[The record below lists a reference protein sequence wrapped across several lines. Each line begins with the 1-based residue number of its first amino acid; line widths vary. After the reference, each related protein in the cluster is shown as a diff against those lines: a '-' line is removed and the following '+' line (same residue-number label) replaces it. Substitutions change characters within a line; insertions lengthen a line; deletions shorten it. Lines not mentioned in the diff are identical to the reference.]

1 MEVLQTIS
9 PLLLFSQVIQS
20 SRWSLKIP
28 WSVWAVRGSCA
39 EIPCP
44 FDHPSKSSNPQIR
57 WLKGASVVYDSAHPG
72 GAGAEYGGRTGL
84 KGNLFERQCSLLIKN
99 ISSRDEGEYHIR
111 VRITTERVSSV
122 EYSSQIVVSLCIREK
137 LRISAPGQLI
147 VGKPAN
153 LTCSLRFFKLSCLA
167 SNLKLNWAQDAGSPP
182 ILSDAETAQ
191 KIRRNFAGS
200 WTVSSTFTLT
210 PSLDHQ
216 EKTLTCEFIGAD
228 GWKIA
233 QEAVRL
239 KEVQDKPTIV
249 SGPTCTCFK
258 NGVVCT
264 CSVRA
269 KPPAN
274 TTWHLSGRNI
284 TGNSSEVGVH
294 SWTLDGGL
302 VNSSLILVHPTGS
315 GKLIWCITENEHGVS
330 VREFWLHLPGSFW
343 RIILPIRVVSTV
355 FILFAILVIMT
366 TGMNSHRNTRG
377 VADKIKD
384 TDTHEQEQFTK
395 CVISHVELQKLSDS
409 SQRRDMKGEVTKGG
423 AKT

>member
-1 MEVLQTIS
+1 MIPSDRRAPRSWIS
-9 PLLLFSQVIQS
+9 PPSGSIIIDKQSITSQRNPEAVIQR

-84 KGNLFERQCSLLIKN
+84 KGNLSERQCSLLIKN

-111 VRITTERVSSV
+111 VRITTERGSSV

-153 LTCSLRFFKLSCLA
+153 LTCSLRFFKLSCLE

-182 ILSDAETAQ
+182 NLSDAETAQ

-200 WTVSSTFTLT
+200 WTVSSTFILT

-228 GWKIA
+228 GWRIA

-239 KEVQDKPTIV
+239 EEVQGALGNPVT
-249 SGPTCTCFK
+249 
-258 NGVVCT
+258 
-264 CSVRA
+264 
-269 KPPAN
+269 
-274 TTWHLSGRNI
+274 
-284 TGNSSEVGVH
+284 NSSIGTVEGSSLLGCCAATGDLTGQFNIDPTGGSDQQFFDRGTEVVH
-294 SWTLDGGL
+294 S
-302 VNSSLILVHPTGS
+302 
-315 GKLIWCITENEHGVS
+315 
-330 VREFWLHLPGSFW
+330 
-343 RIILPIRVVSTV
+343 
-355 FILFAILVIMT
+355 
-366 TGMNSHRNTRG
+366 
-377 VADKIKD
+377 
-384 TDTHEQEQFTK
+384 
-395 CVISHVELQKLSDS
+395 
-409 SQRRDMKGEVTKGG
+409 
-423 AKT
+423 